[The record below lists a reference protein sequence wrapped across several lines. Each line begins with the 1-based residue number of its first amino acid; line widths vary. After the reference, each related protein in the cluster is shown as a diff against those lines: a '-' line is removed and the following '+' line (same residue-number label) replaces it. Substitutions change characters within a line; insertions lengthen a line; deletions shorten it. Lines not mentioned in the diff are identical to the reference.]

1 MLSYTDILR
10 ISFADISDDENNVDT
25 FVYDMFTIKQ
35 VMAKNVTVVDPDATI
50 KEVSKLLAAKEFYA
64 LPVAK
69 NGELFGIITSTD
81 LINFLVQKL

>member
-25 FVYDMFTIKQ
+25 FVYDIR
-35 VMAKNVTVVDPDATI
+35 
-50 KEVSKLLAAKEFYA
+50 EFHT

-81 LINFLVQKL
+81 LINFLVQQL

>member
-10 ISFADISDDENNVDT
+10 ISFADISDDENNIDT

-50 KEVSKLLAAKEFYA
+50 KEVSKLLAAKQFHA

-69 NGELFGIITSTD
+69 NGKLVGIITSTD
-81 LINFLVQKL
+81 LINFLVQQL

>member
-50 KEVSKLLAAKEFYA
+50 KEVSELLAAKEFHA

-69 NGELFGIITSTD
+69 NGELVGIITSTD
-81 LINFLVQKL
+81 LINFLVQQL

>member
-50 KEVSKLLAAKEFYA
+50 KEVSKLLAAKEFHA

-69 NGELFGIITSTD
+69 NGELFGIITSAD
-81 LINFLVQKL
+81 LINFLVQQL